1 MDFDFLNTCGGRSQ
15 ATNVGSIPIARSI
28 SSGRPATVVSRFKI
42 RLFNRTDADAV
53 SALVLGIQNDEFD
66 LGLSICD
73 QKDLADI
80 DGYYLRGHGTFL
92 VAENES
98 SEIIGTIGLLRLR
111 PDLGVMKKFF
121 VAAASRGKAHGVA
134 GALYDAFL
142 DFARSAGIRQVVLD
156 TPSAATRSHGFYR
169 SVGFV
174 QIERAELPV
183 MYDFPERD
191 TLFFRLEIRACV
203 R

>member
-1 MDFDFLNTCGGRSQ
+1 
-15 ATNVGSIPIARSI
+15 VGSIPIARST

-98 SEIIGTIGLLRLR
+98 SAIIGTIGLLRLR